1 MIVDAHAHVFPPAV
15 IERREQLLATEP
27 AFAAIYTSP
36 EARMCTAGE
45 LIASMDQSGIDR
57 AIACNFAWNDDTL
70 IDETNE
76 YILNEAIRTRGRLVP
91 FVAMSFTGA
100 GRHGGTDADEAVGA
114 ATVGEAR
121 SKIRQLAGAGAR
133 GIGELRP
140 EGPAGL
146 GFNMANSDEADLLAW
161 SAAAFDLALLVHVSE
176 PVGHSYPGKHG
187 LSLDALCTFA
197 KQSPAVTIIAAHVG
211 GGLPF
216 YTLMPELRDDL
227 QNVWYDTAAAHLLYD
242 ARVFRTV
249 IDLVGADRLLW
260 GSDFPLASQSKDL
273 QRLRDAGLSGDEL
286 AAVLGGNV
294 TSLLM
299 L

>member
-1 MIVDAHAHVFPPAV
+1 
-15 IERREQLLATEP
+15 
-27 AFAAIYTSP
+27 
-36 EARMCTAGE
+36 
-45 LIASMDQSGIDR
+45 
-57 AIACNFAWNDDTL
+57 
-70 IDETNE
+70 
-76 YILNEAIRTRGRLVP
+76 
-91 FVAMSFTGA
+91 MSFTGA
-100 GRHGGTDADEAVGA
+100 GRHGGVDADEAVGT

-140 EGPAGL
+140 EGL
-146 GFNMANSDEADLLAW
+146 GFNLANSDEADLLAW
-161 SAAAFDLALLVHVSE
+161 SAAAFDLALLFHVSE
-176 PVGHSYPGKHG
+176 PVGHRYPGKQG
-187 LSLDALCTFA
+187 LSLEALCTFA
-197 KQSPAVTIIAAHVG
+197 KQSPAVTIIAAHAG

-216 YTLMPELRDDL
+216 YTLMPELREDL
-227 QNVWYDTAAAHLLYD
+227 QNVWYDTAATHLLYD
-242 ARVFRTV
+242 ARVFRAV

-273 QRLRDAGLSGDEL
+273 QRLRGAGLGDDEL